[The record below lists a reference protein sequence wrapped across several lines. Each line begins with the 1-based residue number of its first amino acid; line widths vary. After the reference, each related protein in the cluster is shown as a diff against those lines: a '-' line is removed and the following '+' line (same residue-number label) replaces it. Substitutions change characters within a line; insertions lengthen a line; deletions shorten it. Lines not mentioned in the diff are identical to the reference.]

1 MKMSHI
7 WVSIVVA
14 TALSG
19 CVSNGKGAAGG
30 GAGGGGGGASS
41 TFETEFGKV
50 EATAPTQN
58 MPTALDAN
66 YKGQM
71 KLGVNTG
78 TSTILPSGVDANMA
92 EIIGDVDLNVAWT
105 DGMTTNPFT
114 GTAGNFTAT
123 EAGTSNTVAIAGTLN
138 VDPSLPGTVTRV
150 HTPAQTLMGHAIP
163 ALDTGAFEMTMKGQL
178 GAEGEKGDVTL
189 LLGGNFIGDNA
200 ASMMGAVSGGVKD
213 VNSTG
218 PAIFDAGLGGVFYA
232 NK

>member
-1 MKMSHI
+1 MTMVHI
-7 WVSIVVA
+7 LASVALA

-19 CVSNGKGAAGG
+19 CVTSGN
-30 GAGGGGGGASS
+30 GGGGGGGGTSS
-41 TFETEFGKV
+41 DFETEFGKV
-50 EATAPTQN
+50 ENTVATQN

-78 TSTILPSGVDANMA
+78 TSTILPAGVDSNMA

-138 VDPSLPGTVTRV
+138 VDPALPGSVSRT
-150 HTPAQTLMGHAIP
+150 HIPAQTIMGHSVP
-163 ALDTGAFEMTMKGQL
+163 ALDTGAFELTMAGQL
-178 GAEGEKGDVTL
+178 GAEGQQGDVTL
-189 LLGGNFIGDNA
+189 LLGGNFIGDSA
-200 ASMMGAVSGGVKD
+200 ASMLGAVSGGVKD
-213 VNSTG
+213 VNSTN

-232 NK
+232 NR